1 MKLVLLPGMDGTG
14 LLFEPLVKYFQN
26 GTAQEHAGQD
36 HSLAIQ
42 VLPLPTDGAQ
52 DYRTLA
58 ANVVAQLPTED
69 FVLVAESFSGGIAAC
84 LSQQPV
90 PHLKGIIFVASFLSG
105 PKKLIALLASFLPI
119 RHLTMLPFSGAVYR
133 LLMLGK
139 NATPAQMT
147 LFQAALNTV
156 PANVLKARLR
166 VIAKAKYDGF
176 TSNVPAVYIAATND
190 RLVPAIKKQQFEQA
204 YSNITFAEINGPHF
218 ILQANPK
225 DGSAAIVKATN
236 LILSKRC

>member
-1 MKLVLLPGMDGTG
+1 MLLPGMDGTG

-26 GTAQEHAGQD
+26 GTVQEHAGQD

-42 VLPLPTDGAQ
+42 VMPLPTDGAQ

-58 ANVVAQLPTED
+58 ANVLAQLPTED
-69 FVLVAESFSGGIAAC
+69 FVLIAESFSGGIAAC

-105 PKKLIALLASFLPI
+105 PKKLIAWLASFLPL

-139 NATPAQMT
+139 DATPEQMA

-156 PANVLKARLR
+156 PAKVLKARLR
-166 VIAKAKYDGF
+166 IIAQTKYDGF
-176 TSNVPAVYIAATND
+176 TSDVPAVYIAATQD
-190 RLVPAIKKQQFEQA
+190 RLVPPIKKQEFVQA

-218 ILQANPK
+218 ILQANPR
-225 DGSAAIVKATN
+225 DSAAAIVKAANCIKTL
-236 LILSKRC
+236 LIT